1 MTQAE
6 FECDQNETSCC
17 FSWHHSTSFLAE
29 LSDLVKCCLS
39 CSALIV
45 HVPVA
50 AISCA
55 CGCANY
61 DALSPSPGQRHC
73 TLFQFTCGF
82 GFTDFGQ
89 WQIDMF
95 FGAQLVVALCCQ
107 KSSNRCRMT
116 CTASRL
122 LLPDQDKSSVSQNRG
137 QQKQL
142 AQHTETMNGL
152 KVPAPTPELVPDCLK
167 SNTEVENA
175 QAIQRKPASDGKCIE
190 TVLSRIKMWN
200 YVKFVPK
207 RNVLMDCCCRLLG
220 AGYLLHWWPLWQPQT
235 PPAK

>member
-1 MTQAE
+1 MMH
-6 FECDQNETSCC
+6 C
-17 FSWHHSTSFLAE
+17 HHHRCHRDSAIAPFFNSLVALASLILDNDKSTCS
-29 LSDLVKCCLS
+29 
-39 CSALIV
+39 SAL
-45 HVPVA
+45 
-50 AISCA
+50 
-55 CGCANY
+55 N
-61 DALSPSPGQRHC
+61 
-73 TLFQFTCGF
+73 
-82 GFTDFGQ
+82 
-89 WQIDMF
+89 WW
-95 FGAQLVVALCCQ
+95 LCCQ

-142 AQHTETMNGL
+142 AQHTGTMNGL
-152 KVPAPTPELVPDCLK
+152 KVPVPTPRLVPDCLK
-167 SNTEVENA
+167 LNTEVENA

-207 RNVLMDCCCRLLG
+207 RNVLMDSCCRLLG
-220 AGYLLHWWPLWQPQT
+220 AGYWLHWWPLWQPQT